1 MCEAISLVAKDD
13 AVWLF
18 QAPQCLVKQFV
29 EQVGSDVVKLSLQG
43 VLLLNS
49 KVVDDDKDDLSSG
62 DNNSDR

>member
-1 MCEAISLVAKDD
+1 MMQYGYFKLHN
-13 AVWLF
+13 
-18 QAPQCLVKQFV
+18 CLVKQFV